1 MSGSGD
7 HDDESYVVKLRG
19 LPWSTTVDEILKFFS
34 KYKFVMV
41 VKLLPF
47 VLYGCDSGSFNTLR
61 TGHLICL
68 NPRSWALNTVIQLLY
83 FVSLKIRNKFAED

>member
-34 KYKFVMV
+34 EYDEMFSVAGEALV
-41 VKLLPF
+41 GEPF
-47 VLYGCDSGSFNTLR
+47 PPC
-61 TGHLICL
+61 
-68 NPRSWALNTVIQLLY
+68 
-83 FVSLKIRNKFAED
+83 

>member
-34 KYKFVMV
+34 KYEDLF
-41 VKLLPF
+41 F
-47 VLYGCDSGSFNTLR
+47 CSDGSEGL
-61 TGHLICL
+61 
-68 NPRSWALNTVIQLLY
+68 V
-83 FVSLKIRNKFAED
+83 E

>member
-34 KYKFVMV
+34 KYED
-41 VKLLPF
+41 LLF
-47 VLYGCDSGSFNTLR
+47 CSDSCD
-61 TGHLICL
+61 
-68 NPRSWALNTVIQLLY
+68 AL
-83 FVSLKIRNKFAED
+83 AE

>member
-34 KYKFVMV
+34 KYGDQF
-41 VKLLPF
+41 F
-47 VLYGCDSGSFNTLR
+47 GCDEDEALVEWAFH
-61 TGHLICL
+61 HLL
-68 NPRSWALNTVIQLLY
+68 EFQ
-83 FVSLKIRNKFAED
+83 F

>member
-34 KYKFVMV
+34 KYEV
-41 VKLLPF
+41 VALVKHYLVSFSHLL
-47 VLYGCDSGSFNTLR
+47 
-61 TGHLICL
+61 
-68 NPRSWALNTVIQLLY
+68 VIIQFY
-83 FVSLKIRNKFAED
+83 